1 MQRFRLIL
9 SAETTKTLILHET
22 VSTKP
27 PKVAIPLDVF
37 VESIKNHCVFEGHF
51 SKSIVFTSIR
61 KGGHTLRGD
70 PRRSAAPSAATRRDP
85 GRTSDGDSVDSTRTL
100 HLYQLLGKN

>member
-1 MQRFRLIL
+1 MQRFHLIL

-37 VESIKNHCVFEGHF
+37 VESIKNHCVFDGHF
-51 SKSIVFTSIR
+51 SKSMVWAAER
-61 KGGHTLRGD
+61 KRGHTV
-70 PRRSAAPSAATRRDP
+70 PATRRDP
-85 GRTSDGDSVDSTRTL
+85 GRTSDGDSKDL
-100 HLYQLLGKN
+100 H